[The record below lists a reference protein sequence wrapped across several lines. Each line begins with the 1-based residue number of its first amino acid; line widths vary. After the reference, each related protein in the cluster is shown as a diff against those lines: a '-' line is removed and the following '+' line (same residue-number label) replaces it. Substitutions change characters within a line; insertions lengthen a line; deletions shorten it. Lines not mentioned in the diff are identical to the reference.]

1 MPDLGGRAAAARILM
16 DVLDR
21 GRSLSAVLPVHTAR
35 VLPAERG
42 LAQEISYGALRWY
55 PRLAA
60 VLEQLIT
67 KPLKPRDRELH
78 GLLIAG
84 LYQLAYLDMPAHLA
98 VSRTVE
104 AAVDLDRAW
113 AKGLVNGVLRR
124 FQREGAALF
133 AQADRNEP
141 VALAHP
147 AWLLDRLKH
156 AWPDDWRRIAEANN
170 RRPPMT
176 LRVNLARRS
185 REEYLDLLKSAGF
198 DAQPSPHAPGAVTL
212 AQPQPVERLPGF
224 AEGEVSV
231 QDAAAQLA
239 AGLLQLE
246 PGQHVLDACAAPGG
260 KTSHMLET
268 PGLTVDALDKDPA
281 RLARVQDTLA
291 RLGQEA
297 RLLAADAATPE
308 AWWDGQPYDRILLD
322 APCSATGVI
331 RRHPDIKMLRRPEDI
346 PTLVA
351 EQQRLLAAVWPLLKR
366 GGMLVYA
373 TCSVLPEENARQI
386 TRFLAGQ
393 SDARPVSLAVRWG
406 REAGPGRQVLP
417 GEDEM
422 DGFYYACIAK
432 V

>member
-1 MPDLGGRAAAARILM
+1 M

-21 GRSLSAVLPVHTAR
+21 GRSLATALPAHTHHL
-35 VLPAERG
+35 LPAERA

-60 VLEQLIT
+60 VLAQLVT

-78 GLLIAG
+78 GLLIGG
-84 LYQLAYLDMPAHLA
+84 LYQLACLDMPAHVA

-104 AAVDLDRAW
+104 ATVELGKPW

-124 FQREGAALF
+124 FQREAAALL
-133 AQADRNEP
+133 ARADKDEA

-147 AWLLDRLKH
+147 GWLLDHFKQ
-156 AWPDDWRRIAEANN
+156 AWPDDWRAIAEANN
-170 RRPPMT
+170 QRPPMT

-185 REEYLDLLKSAGF
+185 REAYLELLKAAGL
-198 DAQPSPHAPGAVTL
+198 DAHPSPHAPGALTL

-224 AEGEVSV
+224 AAGEVSV

-239 AGLLQLE
+239 AGLLQPA
-246 PGQHVLDACAAPGG
+246 PGQRVLDACAAPGG
-260 KTSHMLET
+260 KTSHILET
-268 PGLTVDALDKDPA
+268 PSLTVHALDKDPA
-281 RLARVQDTLA
+281 RLARVQDTLT
-291 RLGQEA
+291 RLGQKA
-297 RLLAADAATPE
+297 LLIAADAATPE
-308 AWWDGQPYDRILLD
+308 AWWDGQLYDRILLD

-331 RRHPDIKMLRRPEDI
+331 RRHPDIKLLRRPEDI

-351 EQQRLLAAVWPLLKR
+351 EQQRLLTAVWPLLKR

-386 TRFLAGQ
+386 TRFLADKA
-393 SDARPVSLAVRWG
+393 DARPVPLAAHWG
-406 REAGPGRQVLP
+406 REAGPGRQILP

>member
-1 MPDLGGRAAAARILM
+1 M

-21 GRSLSAVLPVHTAR
+21 GRSLATA
-35 VLPAERG
+35 LPAHSAQVIAKERG
-42 LAQEISYGALRWY
+42 LAQEISYGSLRWY

-60 VLEQLIT
+60 VLAQLVT

-78 GLLIAG
+78 GLLIGG

-104 AAVDLDRAW
+104 ATRELDRDW

-124 FQREGAALF
+124 FQRESEALL
-133 AQADRNEP
+133 ARADRDEAT
-141 VALAHP
+141 ALAHP
-147 AWLLDRLKH
+147 AWLLQHLKQ

-170 RRPPMT
+170 QRPPMT

-185 REEYLDLLKSAGF
+185 RDDYLHALAAAGLH
-198 DAQPSPHAPGAVTL
+198 AHVSPHAPGALTL
-212 AQPQPVERLPGF
+212 AEPQPVERLPGF

-239 AGLLQLE
+239 APLLQLE
-246 PGQHVLDACAAPGG
+246 RGQRVLDACAAPGG
-260 KTSHMLET
+260 KTSHILET
-268 PGLTVDALDKDPA
+268 AGLEVDALDKEPA
-281 RLARVQDTLA
+281 RLARVHETLERLRGDA
-291 RLGQEA
+291 RLI
-297 RLLAADAATPE
+297 AADAATPE
-308 AWWDGQPYDRILLD
+308 AWWDGRAYDRILLD

-331 RRHPDIKMLRRPEDI
+331 RRHPDIKLLRRSDDI
-346 PTLVA
+346 PILVA
-351 EQQRLLAAVWPLLKR
+351 EQQRLLDAVWPLLKR

-386 TRFLAGQ
+386 TRFIAEQ
-393 SDARPVSLAVRWG
+393 SDARPVPIAAQWG

-422 DGFYYACIAK
+422 DGFYYACISK
-432 V
+432 I